1 MDESMKNAMDETTDN
16 TGTPSQEMP
25 TYRMPEGIEVTG
37 YEEKQEIIEE
47 MITKTPEEE
56 VKEWLDEVRDTKIP
70 QNETGVVA
78 DGFENPTA
86 LAKMKAQAK
95 KIIQLNISKL
105 YKTKI
110 KQVAIVGTAMT
121 FKDAPYSDPSW
132 EIWGVNDHW
141 NLVPRATRWFE
152 SQDEEH
158 CSKTACGHDKSMMR
172 MDWFKKCPIPLYM
185 NLHYD
190 SAPMSIRYP
199 LKQIKKW
206 MSDMDTQGD
215 NYFTNTVTYMI
226 ALALYEGFD
235 RVHLYGV
242 DMAVGGEYEKQR
254 PSCEFWLGIAKGLG
268 IELYI
273 PDHSDLLKCLER
285 YGMNQEGEKKIAAP
299 FLKKMQNRMVFQTSQ
314 IGQINASMQEHQKE
328 MNRLK
333 SVLDSYT
340 GSTEDLKQ
348 TMKVWGEM

>member
-1 MDESMKNAMDETTDN
+1 MSETKLPGISGTTD
-16 TGTPSQEMP
+16 TGLITKTPQ
-25 TYRMPEGIEVTG
+25 TYKMPEGMEVKG
-37 YEEKQEIIEE
+37 YEEKQEVIEE
-47 MITKTPEEE
+47 MITRTPEEE
-56 VKEWLDEVRDTKIP
+56 VKEWLDEVHDIRIP
-70 QNETGVVA
+70 QNETGVVN
-78 DGFENPTA
+78 DGFENPVA
-86 LAKMKAQAK
+86 LARVKEKAK

-121 FKDAPYSDPSW
+121 FKEAPYDDPSW

-158 CSKTACGHDKSMMR
+158 CSKTACGHDKTRVR
-172 MDWFKKCPIPLYM
+172 MDWIKKSPIPVYM

-190 SAPMSIRYP
+190 SAPMSVRFP

-206 MSDMDTQGD
+206 MSDMDAQGD

-226 ALALYEGFD
+226 ALACYEGFD
-235 RVHLYGV
+235 RIHLYGV
-242 DMAVGGEYEKQR
+242 DMAVGSEYEKQR

-273 PDHSDLLKCLER
+273 PDQSDLLKCLER
-285 YGMNQEGEKKIAAP
+285 YGMDQEGEKKIAAP
-299 FLKKMQNRMVFQTSQ
+299 FLKKMKDRLAFQNAQV
-314 IGQINASMQEHQKE
+314 GQINASRLEHQKE
-328 MNRLK
+328 INRLN
-333 SVLDSYT
+333 SVYDSYT
-340 GSTEDLKQ
+340 GSIEDLKQ